1 MEHCFAGMS
10 GSRALVALLRGIN
23 VGGRNSV
30 PMAGLR
36 SLLEDELGFED
47 VATYIQSGNVLFR
60 SRTPV
65 KTLPTRIEEAIAQT
79 YGIRPA
85 VVLRTPA
92 ELETVVQSAPF
103 ADTAKLHVVFL
114 DRKPSANAAAR
125 LDPDRSP
132 GDAFEL
138 IGRELYLHLGN
149 GAGKTKLTGEYL
161 ERSLGVRG
169 TQRNWNTIVKLLA
182 LAREL

>member
-1 MEHCFAGMS
+1 MKDCVAGMS

-36 SLLEDELGFED
+36 SLLQDKLGLED
-47 VATYIQSGNVLFR
+47 VTTYIQSGNVLFR

-65 KTLPTRIEEAIAQT
+65 KTLPGRIEDAIADA
-79 YGIRPA
+79 YGVRPT

-92 ELETVVQSAPF
+92 ELETIVESIPF
-103 ADTAKLHVVFL
+103 TDTAKAHVVFL
-114 DRKPSANAAAR
+114 ERKPTATAAAR

-138 IGRELYLHLGN
+138 VGRELYLHLGN
-149 GAGKTKLTGEYL
+149 GAGRTRLTGDYL
-161 ERSLGVRG
+161 ERTLGVRG
-169 TQRNWNTIVKLLA
+169 TQRNWNTVVKLLP

>member
-1 MEHCFAGMS
+1 MAVPG
-10 GSRALVALLRGIN
+10 RILVALLRGIN

-36 SLLEDELGFED
+36 SLLEDELGLED

-60 SRTPV
+60 ARTPV
-65 KTLPTRIEEAIAQT
+65 KTLPARIEDAIAAA
-79 YGIRPA
+79 YAVRPA
-85 VVLRTPA
+85 VVLRTPS
-92 ELETVVQSAPF
+92 ELQKVVDSAPF
-103 ADTAKLHVVFL
+103 TDTARLHVVFL
-114 DRKPSANAAAR
+114 DRKPAATAAAR

-138 IGRELYLHLGN
+138 VGRELYLLLGN
-149 GAGKTKLTGEYL
+149 GAGRTKLTGDYL
-161 ERSLGVRG
+161 ERTLGVRG
-169 TQRNWNTIVKLLA
+169 TQRNWNTVVKLLA